1 VDIHSQVVVF
11 DAADLSE
18 VSSFW
23 AGVLGGSVDRE
34 DDWHMV
40 LDRDGRARIGVQLA
54 PNHVPPQWPVGDQQQ
69 QVHLDLW
76 VTDLEEAH
84 GDVMALGAT
93 LLQAAA
99 DPNADELFQVYAD
112 PARPSLLPV
121 LVPPTRVKL
130 AS

>member
-1 VDIHSQVVVF
+1 VNIHAQVVVF
-11 DAADLSE
+11 DAADLTA

-76 VTDLEEAH
+76 VTDLEAAH
-84 GDVMALGAT
+84 EEVMALGAT
-93 LLQAAA
+93 LLQSAA

-112 PARPSLLPV
+112 PAGHPFCLCWYRRP
-121 LVPPTRVKL
+121 
-130 AS
+130 A